1 MNVQWFPGHMAKTRR
16 MMSEQLGL
24 IDIVVELLDAR
35 LPLSSQNPEI
45 SNIIGD
51 KPRLI
56 ILNKADL
63 AGENYQLYFTGCVGH
78 YSNDA
83 VTIYITNTSK
93 REI

>member
-1 MNVQWFPGHMAKTRR
+1 
-16 MMSEQLGL
+16 MSEQLGL

-63 AGENYQLYFTGCVGH
+63 AD
-78 YSNDA
+78 DA
-83 VTIYITNTSK
+83 VNQEWVRYFKEKGI
-93 REI
+93 